1 MAKDTRT
8 YRFTLTVDVEPGHP
22 AYDDPE
28 WEPTE
33 VLVQREQAR
42 ARGTREQVAGNV
54 TMGTERAMKE
64 GRWCNRPPTGYRLED
79 GLLIIRYLFGFRGA
93 TLIGGAVAA
102 DCTRCSATAIESY
115 LASLM
120 P

>member
-1 MAKDTRT
+1 MLASSSSASTRQFRT
-8 YRFTLTVDVEPGHP
+8 GETLAIVK
-22 AYDDPE
+22 AI
-28 WEPTE
+28 
-33 VLVQREQAR
+33 
-42 ARGTREQVAGNV
+42 
-54 TMGTERAMKE
+54 
-64 GRWCNRPPTGYRLED
+64 ED

-93 TLIGGAVAA
+93 TLIGGAVPA